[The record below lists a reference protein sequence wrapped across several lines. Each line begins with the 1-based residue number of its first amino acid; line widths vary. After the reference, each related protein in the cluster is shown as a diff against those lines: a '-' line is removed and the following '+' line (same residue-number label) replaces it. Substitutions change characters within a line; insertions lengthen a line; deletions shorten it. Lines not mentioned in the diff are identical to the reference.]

1 MTAHEFRALLQR
13 AISGDN
19 SAIELILLMYMPIIN
34 RYSVIDGKFD
44 DDCRQYILMHISLNL
59 RKFVI

>member
-1 MTAHEFRALLQR
+1 MTAHEFRSLLQR

-19 SAIELILLMYMPIIN
+19 AAIELILLMYMPIIN

-44 DDCRQYILMHISLNL
+44 DDCRQYILMHIYVNV

>member
-1 MTAHEFRALLQR
+1 MLQR

>member
-1 MTAHEFRALLQR
+1 MTAHEFRSLLQR

-19 SAIELILLMYMPIIN
+19 AAIELILLMYMPIIN

-44 DDCRQYILMHISLNL
+44 DDCRQYILMHISVNV